1 MARYLKLLLIVTF
14 LSIVLPVQAQE
25 NERVGEIRAEVSS
38 SLSMVPA
45 LKSRL
50 ENSLAAVARQMLS
63 GKSVKDVSL
72 HGRQYERVLQEV
84 FNRVLFGYEV
94 DKVEII
100 AGRELTV
107 RMQVT
112 PWGEVV
118 ESVEV
123 KLDYGDLPKEVQP
136 LLEKDLLGMR
146 ESLRDLFLGLPV
158 DSEDWAVGVAKVE
171 LRERGAAQL
180 PEYAFDIELD
190 AGVRSVIKIKPLP
203 AGPLVRDSRISL
215 RSPNIPNLLLL
226 DLKKDLSDEVT
237 AWRNL
242 PVAWI
247 ERHHDYFV
255 ERLLRRAQQAAITK
269 RYNLRYQLEMQ
280 AGSVVEVS
288 LKAETDGYKIWA
300 EGYLDMGSKESET
313 SARLHAGRM
322 LSAKDELF
330 IEADFYPTN
339 FTWRFSGGLGH
350 HFGKDTDFGVQYQA
364 SERQHKMWLHQN
376 IAENWQ
382 LRLERYP
389 RTSDYELG
397 IRYRVHE
404 FLSVEYLFTR
414 QENWLRLIGV
424 L

>member
-1 MARYLKLLLIVTF
+1 
-14 LSIVLPVQAQE
+14 
-25 NERVGEIRAEVSS
+25 
-38 SLSMVPA
+38 
-45 LKSRL
+45 
-50 ENSLAAVARQMLS
+50 
-63 GKSVKDVSL
+63 
-72 HGRQYERVLQEV
+72 
-84 FNRVLFGYEV
+84 
-94 DKVEII
+94 
-100 AGRELTV
+100 
-107 RMQVT
+107 
-112 PWGEVV
+112 
-118 ESVEV
+118 
-123 KLDYGDLPKEVQP
+123 
-136 LLEKDLLGMR
+136 
-146 ESLRDLFLGLPV
+146 
-158 DSEDWAVGVAKVE
+158 
-171 LRERGAAQL
+171 
-180 PEYAFDIELD
+180 
-190 AGVRSVIKIKPLP
+190 
-203 AGPLVRDSRISL
+203 
-215 RSPNIPNLLLL
+215 
-226 DLKKDLSDEVT
+226 
-237 AWRNL
+237 
-242 PVAWI
+242 
-247 ERHHDYFV
+247 
-255 ERLLRRAQQAAITK
+255 
-269 RYNLRYQLEMQ
+269 MQ